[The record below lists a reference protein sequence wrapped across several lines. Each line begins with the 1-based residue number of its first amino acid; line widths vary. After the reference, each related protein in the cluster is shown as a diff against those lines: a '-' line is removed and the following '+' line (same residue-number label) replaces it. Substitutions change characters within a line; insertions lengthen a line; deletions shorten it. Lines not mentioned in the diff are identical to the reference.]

1 MRAASIAATCATPP
15 WPRWGRAVASLA
27 IRIGCIVGMLW
38 MPVLVGCGDDSHA
51 SAPSQR
57 PISAAA
63 ETRALLGAI
72 PSGGP
77 GCAVVVVQGER
88 PIFSAAVGQST
99 LDPSRPL
106 TVDTA
111 VDIAS
116 TAKQFTA
123 VAVLRLVD
131 RGVVGLN
138 TPLSRYISELPAP
151 IGSVT
156 VGQALHHQS
165 GIPDYVGLLASRLDD
180 RVTNEDA
187 LRALIAAHDL
197 EFKPGSQ
204 FRYSNSNYLLLGQ
217 VVERASGMSLARF
230 LTRKVLAPAGV
241 TARFTASST
250 SRSYRTT
257 GGAWIAAD
265 PPWQT
270 TGDGGMWMSPRDLAR
285 WAAQY
290 WEATISGES
299 MTRLM
304 LRDAVATPIGRYGAG
319 IVEARLPDGSR
330 VLGHD
335 GRWGGYTT
343 AFVVL
348 PDERRAIVMTC
359 NGLTADGLPV
369 GGIDVQRLIAIW
381 HDTDGPG

>member
-1 MRAASIAATCATPP
+1 MPSIAI
-15 WPRWGRAVASLA
+15 RVAYL
-27 IRIGCIVGMLW
+27 VGMLC
-38 MPVLVGCGDDSHA
+38 MPALVGCGDGSEA

-57 PISAAA
+57 STSPAA

-72 PSGGP
+72 SSGGP
-77 GCAVVVVQGER
+77 GCTVVVVQGDR
-88 PIFSAAVGQST
+88 SVFSAAVGKST

-106 TVDTA
+106 TVDTP

-116 TAKQFTA
+116 TAKQFTG

-131 RGVVGLN
+131 QGVVGLDM
-138 TPLSRYISELPAP
+138 PLGHYISELPAP
-151 IGSVT
+151 LRTVT
-156 VGQALHHQS
+156 VRQALHHQS

-187 LRALIAAHDL
+187 LRALIAAPEL

-204 FRYSNSNYLLLGQ
+204 FRYSNSNYFLLGR
-217 VVERASGMSLARF
+217 VVERVSGMSLARF
-230 LTRKVLAPAGV
+230 LTRRVLAPAGA
-241 TARFTASST
+241 TARFDAAST
-250 SRSYRTT
+250 SRSYRKA

-270 TGDGGMWMSPRDLAR
+270 SGDGGMWMSPRDLAR

-290 WEATISGES
+290 WEATIGDES
-299 MTRLM
+299 MARLM

-319 IVEARLPDGSR
+319 IVEAPLPDGSR

-359 NGLTADGLPV
+359 NGVTADGLPV

-381 HDTDGPG
+381 HDADRSGSG